1 MLELQPWGNFAQ
13 MTFEVCRAIA
23 ADHPS
28 LPGHFPDAP
37 LVPGVLILDEVLAAL
52 GDLRKGYRLGAIRTV
67 KFLQP
72 LEPEQLFTIRF
83 SVNNDRAREVHF
95 CCSVKESVIVE
106 GQLEVCLQTKGN
118 L

>member
-1 MLELQPWGNFAQ
+1 

-52 GDLRKGYRLGAIRTV
+52 GDWRKGYRLAAIRTV
-67 KFLQP
+67 KFLRP
-72 LEPEQLFTIRF
+72 LGPEQRFTIRF
-83 SVNNDRAREVHF
+83 SANNHGAREVHF
-95 CCSVKESVIVE
+95 RCCVKGSVIVE

-118 L
+118 S